1 MPDELELDELEL
13 DELKTPEEI
22 RFSDLAPAV
31 EFACWT
37 VVVLAP
43 FLRLVNGAA
52 VTNDQWWIQVFLFTS
67 AILGACSLRIY
78 QVILRRRSR

>member
-1 MPDELELDELEL
+1 MADEKD
-13 DELKTPEEI
+13 TPEEI
-22 RFSDLAPAV
+22 RFADLAPAM

-43 FLRLVNGAA
+43 FLRLINGAA
-52 VTNDQWWIQVFLFTS
+52 VTNDQWWIQVFLFTT

-78 QVILRRRSR
+78 QVSLRRKSQ

>member
-1 MPDELELDELEL
+1 MGDEQE
-13 DELKTPEEI
+13 TSEEI
-22 RFSDLAPAV
+22 RFADLAPAI

-52 VTNDQWWIQVFLFTS
+52 VTNDQWWIQAFLFTG
-67 AILGACSLRIY
+67 AVLGACSLRIY
-78 QVILRRRSR
+78 QLLLRRQSQ